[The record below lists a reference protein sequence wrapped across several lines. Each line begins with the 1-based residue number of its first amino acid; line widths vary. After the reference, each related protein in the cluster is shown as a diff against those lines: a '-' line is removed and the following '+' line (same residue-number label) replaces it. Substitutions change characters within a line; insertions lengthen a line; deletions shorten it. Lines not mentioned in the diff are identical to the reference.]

1 MEQRYFEARAM
12 FGGMAPGMGMFDGY
26 RKGGWLS
33 RLSAWKDS
41 ATRSSLA
48 SGWLMFSFHLN
59 LTCSGENSGRA
70 ARTDVLQWDQVGSSG
85 IGRSM

>member
-26 RKGGWLS
+26 RKGQ
-33 RLSAWKDS
+33 
-41 ATRSSLA
+41 SSFA
-48 SGWLMFSFHLN
+48 GREVDFD
-59 LTCSGENSGRA
+59 LTSEWSMISPCYNPVWENSGRP
-70 ARTDVLQWDQVGSSG
+70 ARADILQWDQVGPSS